1 MKQNKLLILS
11 LLASFMLLTLASYAN
26 AQNTV
31 TFGTIDVC
39 PQPAGEKVYVPVLV
53 GNDFDLFG
61 FDIIGQVVST
71 VGGVDLMV
79 TGISFDERM
88 NDLMILDQRYPIGD
102 LGEDGKFRF
111 GAIKATGYD
120 LMANTGQI
128 ATLELTFTSNCVLGT
143 ATIDPADYECSS
155 GLNSTVFLDNSSNV
169 ITPDPITSGAVNVVN
184 VGPQFTNCPT
194 EDFTIYWK
202 TGAWGTNQV
211 AIGFTATDPDLAC
224 GCDALTFSLTPG
236 SVGSINASSGAYSFI
251 ANATMIGC
259 HTVGVVVTDEYGAS
273 ATCEF
278 DITVTNNPPEITEC
292 PSEVINI
299 LWGQTAT
306 ATVTAVDPDLGPS
319 AVTYTLESYNGPM
332 SSVPIVDMITGD
344 VSWTTFETND
354 FIGDF
359 EICVKASD
367 LAPSTPECP
376 IPNSDMCCFTVHV
389 EPKFRVT
396 IEKSHD
402 VYLGHYT
409 SLEITLDDSY
419 TTMEMG
425 GFDFL
430 ITYDASVLSL
440 VDAEAGA
447 LLETCGWEYFTYRH
461 GYDGNCGTG
470 CPSGAV
476 RLVALAET
484 NNGPY
489 HPTCFDTD
497 DGDQLAVLNFYV
509 VNDHNYDCQYAPVEF
524 FWMDCGDNAI
534 SSKFGDTLF
543 LEDRIFNFEGADISY
558 HGGFP
563 NHYGT
568 DDGCLDTG
576 DEEMKEYPLRAI
588 DFKNGGVDIICDS
601 LIDDR
606 GDINMNG
613 IAYEIADA
621 VMFTNYFIAGLSA
634 FGDHV
639 EGSIAA
645 SDANAD
651 GATLTVADLVYLVRV
666 IQGDAL
672 PYLKPDPSARF
683 EASTQQVGNN
693 LTVSVETTNEAGAA
707 LFVFNVNGEV
717 GEPILADGVTMDVQ
731 SGMVNGNLHVLVYN
745 IGSSSISSGDLM
757 TIPVNGTMNL
767 VEIDAADYDGN
778 IMNSAIHVLPSTFD
792 LAQNYPNPFNPTTTM
807 ALSLPVASQYTL
819 DIYNIAGQKIRTFS
833 GFNEAGV
840 VNLVWDGTDASGS
853 TVASG
858 VYFYTVKAG
867 DFSAS
872 KRMVMLK

>member
-1 MKQNKLLILS
+1 
-11 LLASFMLLTLASYAN
+11 
-26 AQNTV
+26 
-31 TFGTIDVC
+31 
-39 PQPAGEKVYVPVLV
+39 
-53 GNDFDLFG
+53 
-61 FDIIGQVVST
+61 
-71 VGGVDLMV
+71 
-79 TGISFDERM
+79 
-88 NDLMILDQRYPIGD
+88 
-102 LGEDGKFRF
+102 
-111 GAIKATGYD
+111 
-120 LMANTGQI
+120 
-128 ATLELTFTSNCVLGT
+128 
-143 ATIDPADYECSS
+143 
-155 GLNSTVFLDNSSNV
+155 
-169 ITPDPITSGAVNVVN
+169 
-184 VGPQFTNCPT
+184 
-194 EDFTIYWK
+194 
-202 TGAWGTNQV
+202 
-211 AIGFTATDPDLAC
+211 
-224 GCDALTFSLTPG
+224 
-236 SVGSINASSGAYSFI
+236 
-251 ANATMIGC
+251 
-259 HTVGVVVTDEYGAS
+259 
-273 ATCEF
+273 
-278 DITVTNNPPEITEC
+278 
-292 PSEVINI
+292 
-299 LWGQTAT
+299 
-306 ATVTAVDPDLGPS
+306 
-319 AVTYTLESYNGPM
+319 
-332 SSVPIVDMITGD
+332 
-344 VSWTTFETND
+344 
-354 FIGDF
+354 
-359 EICVKASD
+359 
-367 LAPSTPECP
+367 
-376 IPNSDMCCFTVHV
+376 
-389 EPKFRVT
+389 
-396 IEKSHD
+396 
-402 VYLGHYT
+402 
-409 SLEITLDDSY
+409 
-419 TTMEMG
+419 MEMG

-447 LLETCGWEYFTYRH
+447 LLEACGWEYFTYRH

-484 NNGPY
+484 NNGPF

-534 SSKFGDTLF
+534 SSKYGDTLF
-543 LEDRIFNFEGADISY
+543 LEDRIFNFEGGEISY

-606 GDINMNG
+606 GDVNMNG

-693 LTVSVETTNEAGAA
+693 LTVSVETTHEAGAA

-717 GEPILADGVTMDVQ
+717 GEPILADGVTMDVE

-757 TIPVNGTMNL
+757 TIPVNGTMDL

-792 LAQNYPNPFNPTTTM
+792 LAQNYPNPFNPTTTIS
-807 ALSLPVASQYTL
+807 LSLPVASQFNL
-819 DIYNIAGQKIRTFS
+819 DIYNIAGQKIRTFN
-833 GFNEAGV
+833 GFHEAGV

-867 DFSAS
+867 EFSAS